1 MDGNRIM
8 KSLGGLEVYDEA
20 GRQRVVGITSAGT
33 GAAYTATVNA
43 IETLSAGANFVM
55 VPHAT
60 STTTEPTLSVNGLD
74 AKNIRMRVSGSPES
88 TIQLPSEDFLTNGKP
103 VRLIYDGQ
111 YWIVDDMVQP
121 NASGLYG
128 TVPVASGGTGG
139 TTVEEARNNL
149 GLGNTSGALPIA
161 NGGTGATSATAAIK
175 ALGLSKNNTGIIDV
189 SVGGTG
195 AATAADARTNLGI
208 TPANI
213 GAAASSHKHDASDV
227 ISGAITIEH
236 GGTGA
241 TDATT
246 ARTNLEITLNNLGIT
261 WGNNPA
267 EPKGKANTIYIQT
280 N

>member
-55 VPHAT
+55 VPHVT

-175 ALGLSKNNTGIIDV
+175 ALGLSKNDTGIIDV

-195 AATAADARTNLGI
+195 AATAAGARTNLGI

-213 GAAASSHKHDASDV
+213 GASESSHRHDASD
-227 ISGAITIEH
+227 ITSGALSIEH

-241 TDATT
+241 TSA
-246 ARTNLEITLNNLGIT
+246 ASALNNLGIT
-261 WGNNPA
+261 WGTDRA
-267 EPKGKANTIYIQT
+267 EDSGTPNTIYIQLLD
-280 N
+280 

>member
-20 GRQRVVGITSAGT
+20 GRQRIVGITSAGT

-60 STTTEPTLSVNGLD
+60 STATAPTLNVNGLG
-74 AKNIRMRVSGSPES
+74 AKNIMVRISSSPES

-121 NASGLYG
+121 NANELYG
-128 TVPVASGGTGG
+128 TVPVSSGGTGG
-139 TTVEEARNNL
+139 TTVAQARKNL
-149 GLGNTSGALPIA
+149 GLGNTDGALPIA
-161 NGGTGATSATAAIK
+161 NGGTGCTTLEEAK
-175 ALGLSKNNTGIIDV
+175 RV
-189 SVGGTG
+189 FSVANDSGVVPVAHGGTG
-195 AATAADARTNLGI
+195 ASTAANARTNLGV

-213 GAAASSHKHDASDV
+213 GAAESSHSHDASDV
-227 ISGAITIEH
+227 TSGALPIEH

-241 TDATT
+241 TSA
-246 ARTNLEITLNNLGIT
+246 ASALNNLGIT
-261 WGNNPA
+261 WGTDRA
-267 EPKGKANTIYIQT
+267 EDSGTPNTIYIQLLD
-280 N
+280 

>member
-1 MDGNRIM
+1 MDGNKIM
-8 KSLGGLEVYDEA
+8 KSLSGLEVYDEA

-33 GAAYTATVNA
+33 GAAYTATVKA
-43 IETLSAGANFVM
+43 IEALSDGANFVM
-55 VPHAT
+55 VPHTT
-60 STTTEPTLSVNGLD
+60 STTTAPTLNVNGLGE
-74 AKNIRMRVSGSPES
+74 KNIRMRISSSPKS

-121 NASGLYG
+121 NANVLYG

-161 NGGTGATSATAAIK
+161 NGGTGATSATAARK
-175 ALGLSKNNTGIIDV
+175 ALGLARDDTGTIDI

-195 AATAADARTNLGI
+195 ATTAADARTKLGI

-213 GAAASSHKHDASDV
+213 GAAASSHQHSASD
-227 ISGAITIEH
+227 ITSGALPIEH

-241 TDATT
+241 TNAKS
-246 ARTNLEITLNNLGIT
+246 ALNNLGIT
-261 WGNNPA
+261 WGSTEAPENGDP
-267 EPKGKANTIYIQT
+267 NTIYIQLLS
-280 N
+280 

>member
-8 KSLGGLEVYDEA
+8 KSLGGMEVYDEA

-43 IETLSAGANFVM
+43 IETLSVGANFVM

-60 STTTEPTLSVNGLD
+60 STTTAPTLNVNGLG
-74 AKNIRMRVSGSPES
+74 AKNIRMRVSSSPKS

-121 NASGLYG
+121 NANSLYG

-139 TTVEEARNNL
+139 TTVAQARKNL
-149 GLGNTSGALPIA
+149 GLGNTDGALPIA
-161 NGGTGATSATAAIK
+161 NGGTGCTTLEEAK
-175 ALGLSKNNTGIIDV
+175 KV
-189 SVGGTG
+189 FSVANDNGVVPVAHGGTG
-195 AATAADARTNLGI
+195 ASNAANARTNLGI

-213 GAAASSHKHDASDV
+213 GAAESSHSHDASD
-227 ISGAITIEH
+227 ITSGALPIEH

-241 TDATT
+241 TNA
-246 ARTNLEITLNNLGIT
+246 ASALNNLGIT
-261 WGNNPA
+261 WGTDRA
-267 EPKGKANTIYIQT
+267 EDSGTPNTIYIQLLD
-280 N
+280 